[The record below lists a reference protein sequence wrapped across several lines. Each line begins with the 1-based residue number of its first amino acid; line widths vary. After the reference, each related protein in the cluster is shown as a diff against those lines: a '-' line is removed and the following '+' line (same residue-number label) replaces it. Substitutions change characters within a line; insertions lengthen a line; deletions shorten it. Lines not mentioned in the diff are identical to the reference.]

1 MSASITVFNDLFAE
15 AIVQDATASLP
26 RLSTLPIAE
35 RVLAIN
41 AIRRE
46 LHKYSPFAREPVD
59 CVEWVPAEAVVA
71 NDYNPNSVAPPEM
84 RLLEHSI
91 TEDGYTQPIVS
102 FAHDNIYEVV
112 DGFHRHR
119 VGKESKT
126 VSKRIHGYL
135 PLVVINAER
144 QDKTDRIAA
153 TIRHN
158 RARGK
163 HRVEAMSD
171 IVVELKRRNWS
182 DEKIAKELGMDADEV
197 LRLCQITGI
206 AEAFKD
212 EQFSE
217 AWEVD
222 KTDEASVGQEIISDV
237 LADFQADDKGRIFH
251 TWERWECFRA
261 GFYAERP
268 TGMTQDE
275 GEERYRAFL
284 ADEPAFEAALDGVTR
299 EWKFSCEHYLTNDRM
314 NRIAW
319 LGQASVAYALGIPS
333 CCRAGYH
340 RLSDG
345 QKAAAD
351 ALALKYL
358 NRWLAAN
365 GRAAVDHEQ
374 AGGRTE
380 AELY

>member
-1 MSASITVFNDLFAE
+1 VNAVLQSSIVFNDPVSNAE
-15 AIVQDATASLP
+15 QAFVGLESMD
-26 RLSTLPIAE
+26 IAQKID
-35 RVLAIN
+35 AIN
-41 AIRRE
+41 RIKMA
-46 LHKYSPFAREPVD
+46 LQKHSPFADEPVD
-59 CVEWVPAEAVVA
+59 CVQWVPAELVTA
-71 NDYNPNSVAPPEM
+71 NDYNPNTVAPPEM
-84 RLLEHSI
+84 KLLEHSI

-102 FAHDNIYEVV
+102 WHRDGQYEVV

-126 VSKRIHGYL
+126 VNKRVHGYL

-144 QDKTDRIAA
+144 QDKTDRIAS

-163 HRVEAMSD
+163 HRVEAMSE
-171 IVVELKRRNWS
+171 IVVELKRRNWT
-182 DEKIAKELGMDADEV
+182 DEKIARELGMDADEV

-212 EQFSE
+212 EQFSQ
-217 AWEVD
+217 AWEAD
-222 KTDEASVGQEIISDV
+222 KTDESAVGAEIISDV
-237 LADFQADDKGRIFH
+237 ISDFQPNDKGRVFH
-251 TWERWECFRA
+251 TWEKWECFRA

-268 TGMTQDE
+268 VNMTHEE
-275 GEERYRAFL
+275 GEEKYGDFL
-284 ADEPAFEAALDGVTR
+284 ADLSAFESALHGVTTQ
-299 EWKFSCEHYLTNDRM
+299 WKFSCEHYLTNDRM

-319 LGQASVAYALGIPS
+319 LGQASVAYALKIPS
-333 CCRAGYH
+333 CCRGGYH
-340 RLSDG
+340 RLDET

-351 ALALKYL
+351 DMALKYL
-358 NRWLAAN
+358 NLWLAAN
-365 GRAAVDHEQ
+365 GHEAVTHEQ